1 MSLRL
6 ARLAIALLALGACAA
21 PRDDRIV
28 AEAREHR
35 GAAAPREETLREEAP
50 PEEVQDAADPAS
62 VARGAAL
69 FERFECARCH
79 VRDGAAAAPSADC
92 TGCHRAIHDGTF
104 SREGIT
110 PEVAARFRAHVRHY
124 LDVPSLDHLDGLV
137 TRSWIATYLAA
148 PHDLRPNLEET
159 MPALPLTEADTL
171 ELAAFLAPSAVASGA
186 PLPADDA
193 SIGRGAAHFDRLGCG
208 SCHALGAREPTAAD
222 APALA
227 PDLAHVRERLV
238 ETAIA
243 PFLLEPARWRPGT
256 SMPALVHDPVVAR
269 ELAAFLV
276 HGPVEPRPAPAPFA
290 RLPVLDRPVTY
301 DELEERVLRRS
312 CWHCHADESLVY
324 GDGGPGNTGGFG
336 FAPREVDVSSYTHLL
351 SGALDRE
358 GRRTSLFR
366 DVRGEPLLL
375 RALLARHDEVR
386 GVFDP
391 EVRGMPLGLP
401 PLDAEQIQ
409 LVESWIV
416 QGRAR

>member
-21 PRDDRIV
+21 PRDDRMV

-35 GAAAPREETLREEAP
+35 GAASSCEEGPREETLREEGP
-50 PEEVQDAADPAS
+50 REEAQDAADPAS

-79 VRDGAAAAPSADC
+79 AHEDIAAPPSADC
-92 TGCHRAIHDGTF
+92 TGCHRAIHDGAF

-137 TRSWIATYLAA
+137 TRVWIARYLAA

-171 ELAAFLAPSAVASGA
+171 DLSAFLAPSAVASGA
-186 PLPADDA
+186 ALPADDA
-193 SIGRGAAHFDRLGCG
+193 SIARGAAHFDRLGCG

-238 ETAIA
+238 ATAIV

-256 SMPALVHDPVVAR
+256 SMPALVNDPVVAR

-276 HGPVEPRPAPAPFA
+276 HGRSIPGPHPHPSRGCRCSIAPSPTTSSRSASFDAPAGTVTPTSRSSTATVAPGTRAASASRRA
-290 RLPVLDRPVTY
+290 RST
-301 DELEERVLRRS
+301 S
-312 CWHCHADESLVY
+312 
-324 GDGGPGNTGGFG
+324 
-336 FAPREVDVSSYTHLL
+336 
-351 SGALDRE
+351 
-358 GRRTSLFR
+358 RRTRTCS
-366 DVRGEPLLL
+366 
-375 RALLARHDEVR
+375 
-386 GVFDP
+386 
-391 EVRGMPLGLP
+391 
-401 PLDAEQIQ
+401 
-409 LVESWIV
+409 
-416 QGRAR
+416 RARWIARAAAPPSSATCAASRCSCERSWRDTTRSVA